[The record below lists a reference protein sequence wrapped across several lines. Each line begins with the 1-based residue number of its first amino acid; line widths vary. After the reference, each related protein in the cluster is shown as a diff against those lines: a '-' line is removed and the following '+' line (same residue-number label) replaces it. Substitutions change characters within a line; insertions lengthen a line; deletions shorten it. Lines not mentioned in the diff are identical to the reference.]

1 LRPILKIFF
10 SFLSFSPI
18 NSLPVTGYVLTL
30 LSIILTGNLIVNTDV
45 ACNFRDNTT
54 TTNSSSALNI
64 SESSP
69 CWSWSQ
75 NVSRLDAYRIFLAT
89 FVCSV
94 GQFVFCN
101 VTKTKYL
108 QILTTL
114 MR

>member
-1 LRPILKIFF
+1 MCE
-10 SFLSFSPI
+10 
-18 NSLPVTGYVLTL
+18 
-30 LSIILTGNLIVNTDV
+30 DV
-45 ACNFRDNTT
+45 ACNYRGD
-54 TTNSSSALNI
+54 NSSGLPFSM

-69 CWSWSQ
+69 CWSWSPG
-75 NVSRLDAYRIFLAT
+75 VSRLDAYRIMLAT